1 MSIKHKL
8 LLSNLCLRIQYFPKH
23 HGAVGFPGLNHF
35 GILVSGLRPWDELS
49 LPVRFI
55 PFPFFIPWCLVSSVL
70 VELDGLEQV
79 AISFRVVFRSFTFR
93 RIPQS
98 ISERSTPTLLD
109 SEASSSDFRYLSCE
123 AFYFI
128 EQKLIMRNDF

>member
-1 MSIKHKL
+1 M
-8 LLSNLCLRIQYFPKH
+8 QYFSKH
-23 HGAVGFPGLNHF
+23 HEAVGFPGLNHF
-35 GILVSGLRPWDELS
+35 GTLVSGLRPWDELS

-55 PFPFFIPWCLVSSVL
+55 PFPFFIGWCLASFVL

-79 AISFRVVFRSFTFR
+79 AFSFGVGFRSFTFR

-109 SEASSSDFRYLSCE
+109 SEASSSGFRYLSCE

-128 EQKLIMRNDF
+128 EQKLIMRKDFEISVFKL